1 MDCVDVGV
9 WVCLLGEGCDFLDAI
24 ALVAVAEAVPDYQG
38 EGGEFGCFGL
48 AEWRWEGRGGGR

>member
-1 MDCVDVGV
+1 MDVGV

-48 AEWRWEGRGGGR
+48 AEWRWEGRRGGR